1 MAAPRGPIGR
11 WWLRVLRPIRGWGMI
26 GLMEL
31 MRALP
36 MRTATNGVAAIA
48 RRLGPR
54 MGASRIARRNLDRAF
69 PGLARA
75 ERERIV
81 AEMWDDLSR
90 TVCEYAH
97 LKTIVDDAA
106 NRVEIVGG
114 EHLDALREDGKP
126 GIIFSAHLASWEMVT
141 LAARM
146 RGLPVNVVYRNANN
160 LLLDEYIRKL
170 QSVSGAALIRKG
182 VRGARR
188 LLQVMQSGGHVI
200 MLVDQKMNEGIAVP
214 FFGRQAMTAP
224 ALAQLAL
231 RYECPVVPVH
241 VERLGDTRF
250 RVICEPPLALPKT
263 GDRDADVLALMTAV
277 NRRMEVWIRARPEH
291 WLWLHRRWPKDEDGS
306 GAGPMLRQAQD
317 EANNKQSSS

>member
-1 MAAPRGPIGR
+1 MH
-11 WWLRVLRPIRGWGMI
+11 VLRPIRGWGMI

-31 MRALP
+31 MRLLP
-36 MRTATNGVAAIA
+36 LRAATNGVAAIA
-48 RRLGPR
+48 RRVGPR
-54 MGASRIARRNLDRAF
+54 MGASNIARRNLDRAL
-69 PGLARA
+69 PGIAPA

-141 LAARM
+141 VAARL
-146 RGLPVNVVYRNANN
+146 RRLPVNVVYRNANN
-160 LLLDEYIRKL
+160 LLLDEYIRRL
-170 QSVSGAALIRKG
+170 QSASGAELIRKG
-182 VRGARR
+182 IRGARR
-188 LLQVMQSGGHVI
+188 LLEVMQGGGHVI

-214 FFGRQAMTAP
+214 FFGRKAMTAP

-231 RYECPVVPVH
+231 RFDCPVVPVH

-250 RVICEPPLALPKT
+250 RVVCHAPLVLPRT
-263 GDRDADVLALMTAV
+263 GDRNADVLALMTEV
-277 NRRMEVWIRARPEH
+277 NRTIEGWIRAKPEH
-291 WLWLHRRWPKDEDGS
+291 WLWLHRRWPKEEG
-306 GAGPMLRQAQD
+306 G
-317 EANNKQSSS
+317 